1 MDLGRAVIT
10 IPWDVVVSVK
20 GVVDFSVVAVD
31 GLGDVDDIGS
41 EAPVGLLCCGVVVL
55 GIVCVDEDTV
65 GTVVVEAVLDVK
77 LAQFLSSYELW

>member
-10 IPWDVVVSVK
+10 IPADVVVSMK

-31 GLGDVDDIGS
+31 GPGDVVDIGS